1 MILLFLSAMILT
13 FTEFRHE
20 LERLKEEERSA
31 DDTGTNLGREVR
43 DLNSLVIDRKVLV
56 SQQN

>member
-1 MILLFLSAMILT
+1 MMLT

-20 LERLKEEERSA
+20 LERLKEEERNA

-43 DLNSLVIDRKVLV
+43 DLNSLVIDRKALV